1 MRRTI
6 RKVAG
11 RTLSVRGAVKVLTL
25 MAVLSAAGPVLQESG
40 IPVNA
45 EARALSGSDKLVVRW
60 WLFRVCT
67 DRPCERDADRCCG
80 SVGF

>member
-1 MRRTI
+1 MRKTI
-6 RKVAG
+6 RKVPG
-11 RTLSVRGAVKVLTL
+11 RTLSVRGVVKVLTL
-25 MAVLSAAGPVLQESG
+25 MAVLSAAGPVLHESG

-45 EARALSGSDKLVVRW
+45 EARALSGSDKLVIRW

-67 DRPCERDADRCCG
+67 DHPCQPDADHCCG